1 LGSGNVLLGSAAFGS
16 SDTGKLQVYNLTNWY
31 VETKLTFNNDVVKAL
46 PGPATDYSNFYVLTD
61 DVINN
66 GQNSR
71 LHLVDTSGTII
82 STWGD
87 NNELFHPKGMRIISN
102 TNILIS
108 E

>member
-1 LGSGNVLLGSAAFGS
+1 MNFKFFNNDNQYGFYQLEPTQLLTLSRP
-16 SDTGKLQVYNLTNWY
+16 
-31 VETKLTFNNDVVKAL
+31 LTFNNDVVKAL

-66 GQNSR
+66 GLNSR
-71 LHLVDTSGTII
+71 LHLINTSGTIL

-87 NNELFHPKGMRIISN
+87 NNEIFHPKGMKIISN
-102 TNILIS
+102 DNILIS